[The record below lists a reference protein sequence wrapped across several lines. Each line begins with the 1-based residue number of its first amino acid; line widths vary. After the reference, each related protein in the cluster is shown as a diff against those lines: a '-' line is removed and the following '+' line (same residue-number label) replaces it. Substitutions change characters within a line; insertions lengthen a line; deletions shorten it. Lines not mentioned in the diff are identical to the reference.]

1 MIASFFYLVGY
12 KFWDIQK
19 YYINCGEKVLLAY
32 ANGLYFR
39 TLGNNYFLIYKT
51 DSL

>member
-19 YYINCGEKVLLAY
+19 YYINLWRKVLLAY
-32 ANGLYFR
+32 ANCLYFR